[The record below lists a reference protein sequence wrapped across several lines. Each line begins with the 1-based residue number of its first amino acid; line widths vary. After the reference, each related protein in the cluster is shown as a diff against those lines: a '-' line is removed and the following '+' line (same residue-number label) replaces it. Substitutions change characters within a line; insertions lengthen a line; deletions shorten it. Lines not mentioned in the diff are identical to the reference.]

1 MIDMIQVGINVNYIS
16 AERFWESGKKMP
28 PGIHISTNINVL
40 NVGRAGERLRVP
52 FVTTINYSPSFGQM
66 SLKGEAILSGGKDEL
81 KKIEDSYK
89 SKQAPP
95 PQLIQSIAK
104 ASIVEAT
111 IISKSLRLP
120 PPIPFPVPKGKKPD
134 EKGPDYVG

>member
-1 MIDMIQVGINVNYIS
+1 
-16 AERFWESGKKMP
+16 
-28 PGIHISTNINVL
+28 VL